1 MQTYLHPAL
10 SLSQRALPVSG
21 RLRMALTVSLGFALC
36 APRGEQLLPAGEAWA
51 AAMSALAPGDVIDM
65 GVPKF
70 RSEWLMAG
78 SACTPR
84 GTLARGLP
92 VGVRLGGLSRDFL
105 VSGECEDDGVT
116 APSPRPFER
125 MPLVWANAYGGP
137 EHPEN
142 PQGRGMIPEEGRIS
156 LPTLM
161 GRDEPLRPACPGPRL
176 APIAGGTYDLK
187 WLQTRWPGVPDDFDW
202 AAYNLAQPEQ
212 RQETPFTC
220 LEALRI
226 TNMHPDRP
234 LMEGG
239 LPGVR
244 LRLFLDYGTQDR
256 EDWREV
262 EADLDTV
269 WLFPN
274 DGTGM
279 LFWHAVAPTAD
290 ERGLDIARIAASLEP
305 ADAERRPAPTCILE
319 CLAAEEPQPEP
330 APETPPAEPEK
341 APEETPTPPDIP
353 LPDIA
358 LAAAPGIPSVSVP
371 GGLPDIPEPPEMPE
385 APQKPLWDFSSPEDR
400 MMVASA
406 VSEVN
411 ALLQERGL
419 PPLDQADVFA
429 QLDKQSDTLDLLAKS
444 AQEEP
449 PSPEAMLVQAGLSPE
464 DARSILELAALEP
477 PLPEQFPSKE
487 AYESALAGFM
497 GRYAE
502 LSGAS
507 PEQQAQLLSGLRFMD
522 DPGAAE
528 DLLPKDVGG
537 VSAEMLQEA
546 GFSPEDAANWFKALS
561 IPAPET
567 GSDADILSYLHAFES
582 ATGLPEGLMTGQM
595 LSTFGIIRKNLYA
608 SEETVKAVRAL
619 AEGSPADAEGLD
631 SLASLLESLSAEE
644 GEDAVKNAAGM
655 GPDAGGGLF
664 DLSLLAQKCGV
675 FGPAALAA
683 LTAMDPMPMRFPA
696 PEAEA
701 AESLPED
708 APAEPG
714 KAPEPEAKPEKAP
727 LPEPAP
733 MPEVTDKASFINAL
747 REGVDLTGYDLS
759 GLDLSGL
766 RLSEHGLAGADLSG
780 LILDGANLS
789 EADLSGCSLASAQL
803 SGAFLAG
810 TSLARA
816 SLAGANLAGS
826 CLNGT
831 DLADADCSGTDFTG
845 ASLNSVFL
853 RGAVC
858 AGAVFDR
865 AVLHGNDYRGCVL
878 RGAGFND
885 ARLSGEILE
894 HVDLDEAAFSRAEL
908 AGTRL
913 YGTLRS
919 ATFEGCLMER
929 ADLSGSSLL
938 GARLYD
944 SDLTGA
950 RLCDADCSGSNWLRV
965 RAARADLR
973 NAVFTNATLEECV
986 MPELRAAC
994 LSARGCL
1001 WLSCDLRLASFP
1013 RLDLFRGAL
1022 RGCRLGGADLSG
1034 ASLFEADLYL
1044 SEFTDKTSLLGADL
1058 TRTCLT
1064 RGVSS

>member
-1 MQTYLHPAL
+1 MKTYLHPAL

-21 RLRMALTVSLGFALC
+21 RLRMALTMSLGFALC
-36 APRGEQLLPAGEAWA
+36 APRGGQLLPAGEAWA
-51 AAMSALAPGDVIDM
+51 AAMNALAPGDVIDM

-78 SACTPR
+78 SACAPR
-84 GTLARGLP
+84 GTLVRGLP
-92 VGVRLGGLSRDFL
+92 VGVRLGELARDFL

-125 MPLVWANAYGGP
+125 MPLVWSNAYGGP

-142 PQGRGMIPEEGRIS
+142 PQGRGMFPEKGRIS

-176 APIAGGTYDLK
+176 PGIAEGTYDEA

-202 AAYNLAQPEQ
+202 AYYNLAQTEQ
-212 RQETPFTC
+212 RQETPFSC
-220 LEALRI
+220 LESLRI

-244 LRLFLDYGTQDR
+244 LRLFLDYGTQGR
-256 EDWREV
+256 ADWREV
-262 EADLDTV
+262 EAELDTV

-274 DGTGM
+274 DNTGM

-305 ADAERRPAPTCILE
+305 ADAERRPAPICILE
-319 CLAAEEPQPEP
+319 CLAAEEN
-330 APETPPAEPEK
+330 APEEATAEPEK
-341 APEETPTPPDIP
+341 KPEEMPAPPDIP
-353 LPDIA
+353 LA
-358 LAAAPGIPSVSVP
+358 VA
-371 GGLPDIPEPPEMPE
+371 PDIPSIAVPESLPDVPE
-385 APQKPLWDFSSPEDR
+385 LPELPEVPQRPLWDFSSSEDK
-400 MMVASA
+400 MMVASVVA
-406 VSEVN
+406 ETN
-411 ALLQERGL
+411 ALLAARGL
-419 PPLDQADVFA
+419 PLLDEADVFA
-429 QLDKQSDTLDLLAKS
+429 QLDKQRDTLDLLAEA
-444 AQEEP
+444 AQAEP
-449 PSPEAMLVQAGLSPE
+449 SSPEEMLVQAGLSPE
-464 DARSILELAALEP
+464 DARSILELASLEP

-487 AYESALAGFM
+487 AYEAALDQFM

-507 PEQQAQLLSGLRFMD
+507 PEQQALLLSGLRLMD
-522 DPGAAE
+522 EPAADKLARE
-528 DLLPKDVGG
+528 NAGG
-537 VSAEMLQEA
+537 GISLEILQEA
-546 GFSPEDAANWFKALS
+546 GLSPKEAADWVKALS

-582 ATGLPEGLMTGQM
+582 AAGLPKGLMAGQM
-595 LSTFGIIRKNLYA
+595 LSTFATIRKNLYSGDEA
-608 SEETVKAVRAL
+608 VKAVRAL
-619 AEGSPADAEGLD
+619 AEESPADAEGL
-631 SLASLLESLSAEE
+631 SKLASLLESLSAQE
-644 GEDAVKNAAGM
+644 GEDAADM
-655 GPDAGGGLF
+655 GTEASGGLF
-664 DLSLLAQKCGV
+664 DLALLARKCGV

-696 PEAEA
+696 PEAV
-701 AESLPED
+701 ESLPPED
-708 APAEPG
+708 VPAEPIDT
-714 KAPEPEAKPEKAP
+714 PEPEAKPEKAP

-747 REGVDLTGYDLS
+747 RDGMDLTGCDLS

-789 EADLSGCSLASAQL
+789 DADLSGCSLASAQL
-803 SGAFLAG
+803 SGVFLAG
-810 TSLARA
+810 ARLVQA
-816 SLAGANLAGS
+816 GLAGANLAGS

-831 DLADADCSGTDFTG
+831 DLTDADCSGADFTG
-845 ASLNSVFL
+845 ATISRASL

-865 AVLHGNDYRGCVL
+865 AVLHGNDYRGCAL
-878 RGAGFND
+878 NGAGFND
-885 ARLSGEILE
+885 ARLNGECLE
-894 HVDLDEAAFSRAEL
+894 HVDLDEAVFSRTEL

-913 YGTLRS
+913 HGTLRS
-919 ATFEGCLMER
+919 ATFENCLMER
-929 ADLSGSSLL
+929 ADLSSSSLL

-965 RAARADLR
+965 HGPRADLR